1 MRVVMYSRKVSEM
14 RLRRGATL
22 TTCKII
28 GTKST
33 HVCHTEESDANDK
46 CYEDW
51 SSYSSESSDGV
62 EETVKDAVS
71 RIKGEIMQLDKI
83 GFDEILHLEETQD
96 M

>member
-1 MRVVMYSRKVSEM
+1 MYSRKVSAK

-33 HVCHTEESDANDK
+33 HDCHTEESDANGK
-46 CYEDW
+46 CCEDW
-51 SSYSSESSDGV
+51 SSYSSESSDDV
-62 EETVKDAVS
+62 EETMKDAVS
-71 RIKGEIMQLDKI
+71 RIRDEIMELDKI
-83 GFDEILHLEETQD
+83 GFDEILDVEETQD

>member
-1 MRVVMYSRKVSEM
+1 MYSRKVSTKY
-14 RLRRGATL
+14 LRRGATP

-33 HVCHTEESDANDK
+33 HVSHTEESDANDE

-51 SSYSSESSDGV
+51 KPLPSESSDGV
-62 EETVKDAVS
+62 GETVKDAVS
-71 RIKGEIMQLDKI
+71 RIRDEIMQLDKM
-83 GFDEILHLEETQD
+83 GFDEILEPEETQD